1 MKKRWAFD
9 QNNSGIFCEKWKGAG
24 GVGRAWRG
32 AEGVNKWGMCQEDR
46 EGRKRRVTRRRVSHI
61 PGLMHGA
68 IDSSL
73 LPAHSLHFKE
83 SMEAG
88 RRGRRDGGRR
98 GGVYECVCVKKGGGR
113 VALNSWVDVN
123 KAVTVW
129 MVILSCYL
137 CSLLSLSLQPP
148 SSLATSGQHLLSSFT
163 SPRPPSLCN
172 PPPPP
177 LCQEVWVQSN
187 I

>member
-1 MKKRWAFD
+1 
-9 QNNSGIFCEKWKGAG
+9 
-24 GVGRAWRG
+24 
-32 AEGVNKWGMCQEDR
+32 MCQEDR

-172 PPPPP
+172 PPPSARKFGCNQTFNRQDTPAG
-177 LCQEVWVQSN
+177 LGVKSMDTHKHIQTHKKHTRCRSN
-187 I
+187 

>member
-1 MKKRWAFD
+1 MEQSIPACFLRTLFTSK
-9 QNNSGIFCEKWKGAG
+9 
-24 GVGRAWRG
+24 RAWRQAG
-32 AEGVNKWGMCQEDR
+32 EEGEM
-46 EGRKRRVTRRRVSHI
+46 EGGEEECMSV
-61 PGLMHGA
+61 
-68 IDSSL
+68 
-73 LPAHSLHFKE
+73 
-83 SMEAG
+83 
-88 RRGRRDGGRR
+88 
-98 GGVYECVCVKKGGGR
+98 CVCVKKGGGR

-177 LCQEVWVQSN
+177 LPGSLGAIKHLTGRILQLALVSN
-187 I
+187 QWTHTSIFKHIKSTHTVDQTNDSYSGSSSKLGKKKKSL